1 MPVVINEFEVVEQAP
16 LARAPADE
24 TPRSEGE
31 AAQGVEPAD
40 VWPALRALEIHAIR
54 AWAH

>member
-16 LARAPADE
+16 QQVARADE
-24 TPRSEGE
+24 TPSAESE
-31 AAQGVEPAD
+31 AARPVGPLD
-40 VWPALRALEIHAIR
+40 VWSALRAIEIHVVR